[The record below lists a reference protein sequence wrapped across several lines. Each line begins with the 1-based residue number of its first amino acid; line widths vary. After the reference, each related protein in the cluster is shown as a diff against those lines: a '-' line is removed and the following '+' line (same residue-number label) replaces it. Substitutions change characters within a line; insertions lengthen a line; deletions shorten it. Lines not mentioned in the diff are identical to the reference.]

1 MSLLGCS
8 RDPGPLVTKKH
19 IGNTHSITNKSTPAM
34 QAPLYPSHHALA
46 QWVAVCVCCAARQLY
61 HTLVTQD
68 CGMHLPGQWESK
80 ATSSGPRH
88 SS

>member
-34 QAPLYPSHHALA
+34 QAPLYPSHHAQASMPWPSGWL
-46 QWVAVCVCCAARQLY
+46 CVSVVQ
-61 HTLVTQD
+61 
-68 CGMHLPGQWESK
+68 PG
-80 ATSSGPRH
+80 SSTTPW
-88 SS
+88 